1 MAAKHKES
9 PVKAVPKENKAIQ
22 FNDVISFTDEP
33 DTNIFDSWNQITL
46 SLASN
51 GGYTLQRG
59 SKFILYVYMEQ
70 KIDDKK
76 VLGVKPFLV
85 SKNELVSLQNEA
97 NEFRGEIDAMLSARE
112 LEEGSRITVK
122 EEVKPNPVH
131 IVKKEDKKNIK
142 DLHDIL
148 KKGLDS
154 IKSNNKKVVV
164 EIPPD
169 MLMDDIGD
177 EDIVED
183 PEPYDNL

>member
-9 PVKAVPKENKAIQ
+9 PTKAVPKESKAIQ

-51 GGYTLQRG
+51 GGYTLQKG
-59 SKFILYVYMEQ
+59 SKFILYVYIEQ

-85 SKNELVSLQNEA
+85 TKNELISLQSEA
-97 NEFRGEIDAMLSARE
+97 NEFRGEIDEMLSARE
-112 LEEGSRITVK
+112 LEESSKI
-122 EEVKPNPVH
+122 
-131 IVKKEDKKNIK
+131 IVKTDTPLILKKDDKKK
-142 DLHDIL
+142 DVKALQDIL
-148 KKGLDS
+148 KKGLET
-154 IKSNNKKVVV
+154 IKSNPGKKVIV
-164 EIPPD
+164 EVPPD
-169 MLMDDIGD
+169 MLMDDIQQ
-177 EDIVED
+177 EDIEGD